1 MGTIIKEMKNDE
13 TKYNQIFCDVYKNYK
28 KYNYISSEYC
38 KNHLLTVFCEL
49 YDIEIDLNVI
59 QEMEKKETNDRGY
72 HQTEFRDS
80 VIKRFGSCVITNIVK
95 DSCDAAHI
103 YDLKYNPL
111 CYDVNN
117 GLLLSKTL
125 HIEFDSLKWCINPY
139 TYKVVIAD
147 RYKNSNLGV
156 NEFDGLDLTNK
167 LDNCPLMVHY
177 LIKKWN
183 LFINCRV

>member
-1 MGTIIKEMKNDE
+1 MDTILQEMKNDE
-13 TKYNQIFCDVYKNYK
+13 TKYNQIFCDIYKNYK
-28 KYNYISSEYC
+28 QYNYITSEYC
-38 KNHLLTVFCEL
+38 KNYLLTVFSEL

-59 QEMEKKETNDRGY
+59 HEMEKKETNDRGY

-80 VIKRFGSCVITNIVK
+80 VVERFDSCIITNIHK

-125 HIEFDSLKWCINPY
+125 HTEFDSLKWCINPY
-139 TYKVVIAD
+139 TYKIVIVD
-147 RYKNSNLGV
+147 EYKNSNLGI
-156 NEFDGLDLTNK
+156 NDYDGMDLTDK
-167 LDNCPLMVHY
+167 LSGYSLMKQY
-177 LIKKWN
+177 LIDKWN
-183 LFINCRV
+183 IFNNH